1 MLSIFYISAMITFIT
16 LVIFIAMSGRK
27 VLFYNASFF
36 MFILLANLGNLFVA
50 LSKNAEEALLANKI
64 VYFCGCAL
72 PIFLIMLVCDCCKIT
87 VSKLGRMFMYGYN
100 CFVMGMAM
108 TTGMNTFFYKSYD
121 IKKINGVTVLVKE
134 YGPGHNFF
142 LIMLYGYMIVALGIL
157 VYSILKRKNLIY
169 KDVLIMVLIYV
180 NTILCYTIGRKI
192 LKGID
197 PICISYAINGVLMLF
212 ITYDTS
218 LYNIDEALLASTEKQ
233 NNDGYI
239 LLDRKFRIFGTN
251 EIALDFIPELEKA
264 PLAKRLDV
272 SLNPLIC
279 EIERIVS
286 DFEKDNSKTGDAVS
300 VNGQDVAI
308 AVQHLYRGNSARGYI
323 VRIEDDSKV
332 QGYIRQLNAV
342 SKNKSDFLSN
352 VSHEIR
358 TPINSVLGMNEM
370 IIRESQE
377 ENILEYAESIE
388 NSGKTLLQLIND
400 VLDLSKIESGKFEVV
415 CDNYELADLLRE
427 LEDLIHPLVEKS
439 GLQFNVVLSDN
450 LPKGLYGDKVRI
462 KQMVINILTNS
473 VKYTE
478 KGSIT
483 FSVAGVKSGDD
494 FIFRYSVKDT
504 GKGIRPEDIGVLFS
518 AFERV
523 DLKKNSGIE
532 GTGLGLAI
540 TKKFALMMGGDI
552 EVESTYGE
560 GSEFIIKV
568 PQKVVNSE
576 FMGDYHEDH
585 KKVKK
590 DKYVP
595 AFEAKDVKMLVVDDV
610 KMNLTV
616 VKLLLKETKMQI
628 EPCSSGK
635 ACIERVKEEK
645 YDIILLDHM
654 MPDLDGVDT
663 LKIIRDEHY
672 CDDTPVIALTA
683 NVSSDA
689 KDRYS
694 GYGFTDYLAKPI
706 DPVELE
712 KMIFKYLPEEK
723 VVKKN

>member
-1 MLSIFYISAMITFIT
+1 MLSIYYISAMITFIT
-16 LVIFIAMSGRK
+16 LVIFISMSGRK

-36 MFILLANLGNLFVA
+36 MFILLANLGHLFLG

-64 VYFCGCAL
+64 IYFCGCAL

-157 VYSILKRKNLIY
+157 AYVILKRRNLVY
-169 KDVLIMVLIYV
+169 KDVLIMLFIYV
-180 NTILCYTIGRKI
+180 DTIFCYTVGRKI
-192 LKGID
+192 LAGID

-272 SLNPLIC
+272 NLNPLIC
-279 EIERIVS
+279 EIERIVF

-462 KQMVINILTNS
+462 KQMVTNILTNS

-635 ACIERVKEEK
+635 ACIERVKKEK